1 MSIKIKEVRI
11 PRRSLGNTN
20 IEVSCLGLGT
30 VKFGRNQDVKYPEN
44 FDLPNDKEISELVK
58 NAQELGLNL
67 LDTAPAY
74 GSSEK
79 RIGGLFQKKKISRH
93 DWVISTKVGEEFEDG
108 ISKFDFSAKNTEL
121 SIKRSLKRLQ
131 TDYLDIVLIHSN
143 GFDDEIFDE
152 TDCLPTLQRLKKEGL
167 IRAIGVST
175 KTPGGAIR
183 AAEITDIIMVTLN
196 PEMQADLSAIE
207 RANQI
212 NKGVLIKKVFNSGH
226 ADLKEENLQY
236 ALETPGVSSV
246 IIGTLNFDHLQKNAN
261 VARRL

>member
-1 MSIKIKEVRI
+1 MKVKEIRI
-11 PRRSLGNTN
+11 PKRSLGNTN

-30 VKFGRNQDVKYPEN
+30 VKFGRNQNVKYPEN
-44 FDLPNDKEISELVK
+44 FDLPNDKKISDLVK
-58 NAQELGLNL
+58 SAEELGLNL

-79 RIGGLFQKKKISRH
+79 RIGELFQKKKISRH
-93 DWVISTKVGEEFEDG
+93 NWVISTKVGEEFEDG
-108 ISKFDFSAKNTEL
+108 RSKFDFCATNTEL

-143 GFDDEIFDE
+143 GFDEEIFDE

-196 PEMQADLSAIE
+196 SETQADLSAIE
-207 RANQI
+207 RANEL
-212 NKGVLIKKVFNSGH
+212 NKGVLIKKVFNSGY
-226 ADLKEENLQY
+226 ADLKEKNLQY
-236 ALETPGVSSV
+236 ALATPGVSSV
-246 IIGTLNFDHLQKNAN
+246 IIGTLNFDHLQSNVS
-261 VARRL
+261 VARRV